1 MTTAEQVSESRRNE
15 AWLDYLEAVRLE
27 RYYYKLYDRYQ
38 LLRQVVRLLIFLS
51 VSGNVVGALQGAPA
65 WVIWSVSSVAAILL
79 AVDLLGDH
87 AKKAATT
94 FAISQACAGLSDAYS
109 RLWREINE
117 QEIGEQEVISRLK
130 ELADSIR
137 NTTGRAGDVDLR
149 TNQRLNERSTVEAN
163 QLLEGRYAVQEA
175 W

>member
-65 WVIWSVSSVAAILL
+65 WVIWSVSTVAAILL
-79 AVDLLGDH
+79 AVDFLGDH
-87 AKKAATT
+87 ARKAAIS
-94 FAISQACAGLSDAYS
+94 FAISQACGAHSDDYS
-109 RLWREINE
+109 RLWQQIEEREID
-117 QEIGEQEVISRLK
+117 EQEVVSRLE
-130 ELADSIR
+130 ELADGIR
-137 NTTGRAGDVDLR
+137 RTTGRAGDVDLR
-149 TNQRLNERSTVEAN
+149 TNDRLNERSTVEAN

-175 W
+175 

>member
-1 MTTAEQVSESRRNE
+1 MATTEQVSESRRNE

-38 LLRQVVRLLIFLS
+38 LLRHVVRLLIFLS

-79 AVDLLGDH
+79 AVDFLGDH
-87 AKKAATT
+87 ARKAATT

-137 NTTGRAGDVDLR
+137 STTGRAGDVDLR
-149 TNQRLNERSTVEAN
+149 TNPRLNERSTVEAN